1 MRLTK
6 IRICGYKHL
15 KKIEFNM
22 QQSSEEVP
30 VDFCVGLNGTGKSAF
45 LEAVALIFSRITQN
59 ELPGFDFELCYCI
72 FQKEKNV
79 MIEVRP
85 EKESGKGRLHIT
97 VNGQVYSSFLGIEQ
111 YLPYKIITYISGP
124 NSQMKQMLQK
134 EAENSIISDIYDAG
148 LREDGE
154 QEITTLLD
162 YLNQLEKNPRM
173 LYLSE
178 EMASLIF
185 LVLCAWKPG
194 QDNGYTIFREMLL
207 EKLGDKFRPVAFS
220 LEANESRIESAL
232 FEELFW
238 EGKKGESRLYDWRVS
253 DGESVK
259 AVFEISGGGTEY
271 YNEAVSRRYYSP
283 LQLLLLLLK
292 AKNAMALRESHVF
305 FHTETGAELLNECAL
320 SDGELLWVARM
331 GLVLLCRQ
339 EETDNCLFLFDEPD
353 IHLNESWN
361 VDFVASLRKFTQLN
375 GRSLHHAFW
384 ISTHSSLLL
393 TDALPEHVFLFERE
407 KGNVSA
413 RKIPISVFAASRN
426 EISRA
431 MFQNTA
437 QIGNYADKIL
447 QAALSEENPDKLL
460 QYINWLG
467 AGIGRFRLMD
477 KYYSIMEKRDVSEIT
492 GEYSEDGNGEH

>member
-1 MRLTK
+1 MRLTH

-22 QQSSEEVP
+22 SQSSEEVP

-59 ELPGFDFELCYCI
+59 ELPGFDFVLGYSV
-72 FQKEKNV
+72 FEKGKIV
-79 MIEVRP
+79 QVEIRP

-148 LREDGE
+148 TREDGE
-154 QEITTLLD
+154 HEIKVLLN
-162 YLNQLEKNPRM
+162 YLNQLQKNPRM

-178 EMASLIF
+178 EMVSLIF

-194 QDNGYTIFREMLL
+194 QDNGYAMFREMLL
-207 EKLGDKFRPVAFS
+207 KKLGDKFCPVAFS
-220 LEANESRIESAL
+220 LEADETRIESAL
-232 FEELFW
+232 FEELFL
-238 EGKKGESRLYDWRVS
+238 EDEKGESQLYDWKVS
-253 DGESVK
+253 DGDTIK
-259 AVFEISGGGTEY
+259 AVYEISGERAEY
-271 YNEAVSRRYYSP
+271 CNKAISRRYYNP
-283 LQLLLLLLK
+283 LQLLLLLLQ
-292 AKNAMALRESHVF
+292 AKNALALKACHVF

-375 GRSLHHAFW
+375 GRSMHHAFW

-393 TDALPEHVFLFERE
+393 TDALPDHVFLFERE

-413 RKIPISVFAASRN
+413 RKIPISMFAASRN
-426 EISRA
+426 EISKT
-431 MFQNTA
+431 MFQNAA

-447 QAALSEENPDKLL
+447 QAALREENPDKLL

-477 KYYSIMEKRDVSEIT
+477 KYYSIMEKRNVPEIT
-492 GEYSEDGNGEH
+492 EEFSEDGNGED